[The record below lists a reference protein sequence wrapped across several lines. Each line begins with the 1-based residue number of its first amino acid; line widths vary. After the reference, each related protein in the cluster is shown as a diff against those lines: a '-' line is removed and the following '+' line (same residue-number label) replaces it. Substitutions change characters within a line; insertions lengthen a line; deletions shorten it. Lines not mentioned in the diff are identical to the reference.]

1 MSLAEQKCVP
11 CEGGVEPLSVE
22 DAQKL
27 LAQVPGWKLEK
38 GAIRKEYTFADF
50 REAIAFVN
58 KVADIAESEGHHPD
72 IMIWYRIVTLVLT
85 THAIGGLS
93 INDFV
98 LASKIDTLTTIPK

>member
-1 MSLAEQKCVP
+1 MNLADQKCVP
-11 CEGGVEPLSVE
+11 CEGGVEPLSVG
-22 DAQKL
+22 DTQTL
-27 LAQVPGWKLEK
+27 LEQVPGWKLEK
-38 GAIRKEYTFADF
+38 GAIRKEYTFGDF

-58 KVADIAESEGHHPD
+58 KVADIAEKEGHHPD

-98 LASKIDTLTTIPK
+98 LARKIDA